1 MHKGTK
7 TRGKWNIRDT
17 ECRIR
22 MGNIIA
28 VKILKDRKKM
38 EQKQFEDMLD
48 TIIVKLMKVKIIFP
62 EAYERKSEENSH
74 LVTSIT
80 TENYKQS
87 RNLKVIRRLS
97 TLEGLYSNMWR
108 LNQNLISSLQLQW
121 KIADSWI
128 MFSKC

>member
-1 MHKGTK
+1 
-7 TRGKWNIRDT
+7 
-17 ECRIR
+17 
-22 MGNIIA
+22 
-28 VKILKDRKKM
+28 M

-97 TLEGLYSNMWR
+97 ILEGLYSNM
-108 LNQNLISSLQLQW
+108 
-121 KIADSWI
+121 
-128 MFSKC
+128 